1 MSARAFGSL
10 PRQFAKSC
18 RFQASGI
25 PKMASRRWGKT
36 ETYFDF
42 MKQVRKPVVSL
53 PRSFDEMVVRCRT
66 NEMQHLQIG
75 ALYMFS
81 YVSKELL
88 EEMESLKDMLSEE
101 EMTTEED
108 VT

>member
-1 MSARAFGSL
+1 
-10 PRQFAKSC
+10 
-18 RFQASGI
+18 
-25 PKMASRRWGKT
+25 
-36 ETYFDF
+36 
-42 MKQVRKPVVSL
+42 
-53 PRSFDEMVVRCRT
+53 
-66 NEMQHLQIG
+66 MQHLQIG

-108 VT
+108 VTWCLKGWVTSRTVTTTTVRT